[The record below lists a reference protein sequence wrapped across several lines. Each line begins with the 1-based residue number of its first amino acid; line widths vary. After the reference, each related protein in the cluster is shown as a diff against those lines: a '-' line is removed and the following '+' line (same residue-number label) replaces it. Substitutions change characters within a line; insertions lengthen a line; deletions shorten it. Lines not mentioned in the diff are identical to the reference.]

1 MEQQQNWTQL
11 LELLERPAFTV
22 EQGRVSWANREALAR
37 LVSTGQEIHALLQ
50 TGAEEYAHLGCS
62 FWTRKPTWQGSSS
75 WLWLPGSSG
84 SPWATP

>member
-37 LVSTGQEIHALLQ
+37 LVSTGIRKNTAVKTATQ
-50 TGAEEYAHLGCS
+50 AENTISSLPMEPT
-62 FWTRKPTWQGSSS
+62 FWERKPRVG
-75 WLWLPGSSG
+75 
-84 SPWATP
+84 AARMFTP